1 MNLKMMSAVSATD
14 IKQVALKTIRQEAEA
29 IAGLEE
35 MINADFER
43 SVKAILEMKGR
54 LVVSGIGKS
63 AIIAQK
69 IVATLN
75 STGSP
80 AIFLHAADAIH
91 GDLGM
96 IQQEDVVMIISKS
109 GESAEIKVLVPLIRN
124 FGNTLIAM
132 VGNMESYL
140 ARSSDIILNTT
151 VSQEACPNNLA
162 PTSSTTAQ
170 LVMGDAL
177 AVVLMEV
184 KGFGSDDFA
193 RFHPGGTLGKKLYL
207 HVSDLYKNNERPKVT
222 ANATLKEVILEIS
235 KKRLGTTAVVDEQ
248 ENLLGIITDGDLR
261 RMLEKDANLASV
273 TAHEI
278 MTVKPKTVQ
287 ADALAV
293 EALDMLRQYDISQL
307 AVTDGSRYLGIIHI
321 HDLIREGLI

>member
-1 MNLKMMSAVSATD
+1 MNLKTMSAVSVTD
-14 IKQVALKTIRQEAEA
+14 IKQVAIRTIRQEAEA
-29 IAGLEE
+29 IAGLES
-35 MINADFER
+35 MINDDFER
-43 SVKAILEMKGR
+43 AVKSILDTKGR
-54 LVVSGIGKS
+54 VVVSGIGKS

-96 IQQEDVVMIISKS
+96 VQQDDVVMVISKS
-109 GESAEIKVLVPLIRN
+109 GESPEIKVLVPLVRH

-132 VGNMESYL
+132 VGNIDSYL
-140 ARSSDIILNTT
+140 ARQSDIILNTT

-184 KGFGSDDFA
+184 KGFDSEDFA

-207 HVSDLYKNNERPKVT
+207 HVSDLYKNNEQPKVS

-235 KKRLGTTAVVDEQ
+235 KKRLGTTAVVDGQ
-248 ENLLGIITDGDLR
+248 DTLLGIITDGDLR

-273 TAHEI
+273 KASEI
-278 MTVKPKTVQ
+278 MTVNPKTIAV
-287 ADALAV
+287 DALAV

-307 AVTDGSRYLGIIHI
+307 AVTDGARYLGIIHL